1 MGYIVDE
8 IIKLAQSQ
16 VGYCENPLGSN
27 HQKYSQFFDTPISK
41 NGPYPWFNGKKQ
53 NVPYCAIGI
62 CWLLC
67 MVLKPLLGSYD
78 KVRQWLKFPKPADNC
93 AAGCP
98 YLWQYLKARFKA
110 VDKKSGVACD
120 VIFFNAKCTHVGLIE
135 YVKGGKYHTIEFNC
149 DNGVRRRSYAI
160 GSSKIYGIIHMDF
173 SGIEPKPEP
182 PEPTGTTY
190 KVVTKYQHLEVRK
203 EPTTKSADIGDL
215 AKGSTFTS
223 SVVVKGESVHGCDA
237 WVGVNGGYANG
248 YYLSPT
254 PVIKEEP
261 KPEEPTPV
269 VVEPPKPVVY
279 PKYKVKTVTGEWL
292 ALRVAPKTGAVLI
305 ERMPYGSEVE
315 LIDTVSGEKVYGS
328 NEWAR
333 VRYTAKN
340 GTVFIGYCIKSRL
353 KKA

>member
-1 MGYIVDE
+1 MGYIENE

-16 VGYCENPLGSN
+16 VGYVENPLGSN

-110 VDKKSGVACD
+110 VDKKSGGYCD
-120 VIFFNAKCTHVGLIE
+120 VIFFNAKCTHVGIIE
-135 YVKGGKYHTIEFNC
+135 SVSGGRYHTIEFNC
-149 DNGVRRRSYAI
+149 DNGVRRRSYDM

-173 SGIEPKPEP
+173 SDIQPKE
-182 PEPTGTTY
+182 
-190 KVVTKYQHLEVRK
+190 
-203 EPTTKSADIGDL
+203 
-215 AKGSTFTS
+215 
-223 SVVVKGESVHGCDA
+223 
-237 WVGVNGGYANG
+237 
-248 YYLSPT
+248 
-254 PVIKEEP
+254 
-261 KPEEPTPV
+261 EEPTPDPV
-269 VVEPPKPVVY
+269 AKPEPEKPVVPVY

-292 ALRVAPKTGAVLI
+292 ALRVASNTKSVLI
-305 ERMPYGSEVE
+305 ARMPQGSELELMKTVKGEKKYGS
-315 LIDTVSGEKVYGS
+315 D
-328 NEWAR
+328 EWAY
-333 VRYTAKN
+333 VKYLKTN
-340 GTVFIGYCIKSRL
+340 QCGYCLKSRI
-353 KKA
+353 KAV

>member
-1 MGYIVDE
+1 MGYIENE

-16 VGYCENPLGSN
+16 VGYVENPLGSN

-110 VDKKSGVACD
+110 VGKKEGVTCD
-120 VIFFNAKCTHVGLIE
+120 VIFFNAKCTHVGIIE
-135 YVKGGKYHTIEFNC
+135 SVSGGRYHTIEFNC
-149 DNGVRRRSYAI
+149 DNGVRRRSYDM

-173 SGIEPKPEP
+173 SDIQPKE
-182 PEPTGTTY
+182 
-190 KVVTKYQHLEVRK
+190 
-203 EPTTKSADIGDL
+203 
-215 AKGSTFTS
+215 
-223 SVVVKGESVHGCDA
+223 
-237 WVGVNGGYANG
+237 
-248 YYLSPT
+248 
-254 PVIKEEP
+254 
-261 KPEEPTPV
+261 EEPTPDPV
-269 VVEPPKPVVY
+269 AKPEPEKPVVPVY

-292 ALRVAPKTGAVLI
+292 ALRVASNTKSVLI
-305 ERMPYGSEVE
+305 ARMPQGSELELMKTVKGEKKYGS
-315 LIDTVSGEKVYGS
+315 D
-328 NEWAR
+328 EWAY
-333 VRYTAKN
+333 VKYLKTN
-340 GTVFIGYCIKSRL
+340 QCGYCLKSRI
-353 KKA
+353 KAV

>member
-120 VIFFNAKCTHVGLIE
+120 VIFFNAKCTHVGIIE
-135 YVKGGKYHTIEFNC
+135 YVKDGKYHTIEFNC

-160 GSSKIYGIIHMDF
+160 GSTKIYGIIHMDF
-173 SGIEPKPEP
+173 SDIEPKE
-182 PEPTGTTY
+182 
-190 KVVTKYQHLEVRK
+190 
-203 EPTTKSADIGDL
+203 A
-215 AKGSTFTS
+215 
-223 SVVVKGESVHGCDA
+223 
-237 WVGVNGGYANG
+237 
-248 YYLSPT
+248 
-254 PVIKEEP
+254 
-261 KPEEPTPV
+261 EPTP
-269 VVEPPKPVVY
+269 EPLPIPEPVKPTPIY

-292 ALRVAPKTGAVLI
+292 ALRVAPNTKSVLI
-305 ERMPYGSEVE
+305 VRMDYGAEVD
-315 LIDTVSGEKVYGS
+315 LIRTATGEKVYGS
-328 NEWAR
+328 NEWAY
-333 VRYTAKN
+333 VNYTKN
-340 GTVFIGYCIKSRL
+340 GRTYTGYCIKSRL
-353 KKA
+353 KKI

>member
-110 VDKKSGVACD
+110 VDKKCGVACD
-120 VIFFNAKCTHVGLIE
+120 VIFFNAKCTHVGIIE

-160 GSSKIYGIIHMDF
+160 GSTKIYGIIHMDF
-173 SGIEPKPEP
+173 SDIEPKEAETTPEP
-182 PEPTGTTY
+182 LPIPEPV
-190 KVVTKYQHLEVRK
+190 K
-203 EPTTKSADIGDL
+203 PT
-215 AKGSTFTS
+215 
-223 SVVVKGESVHGCDA
+223 
-237 WVGVNGGYANG
+237 
-248 YYLSPT
+248 
-254 PVIKEEP
+254 
-261 KPEEPTPV
+261 
-269 VVEPPKPVVY
+269 PVVY

-292 ALRVAPKTGAVLI
+292 ALRVAPNTKAVLI
-305 ERMPYGSEVE
+305 VRMEYGAEVD
-315 LIDTVSGEKVYGS
+315 LVRTVTGEKIYGS
-328 NEWAR
+328 NEWAY
-333 VRYTAKN
+333 VNYTKN
-340 GTVFIGYCIKSRL
+340 GRTFTGYCIKSRL
-353 KKA
+353 KKI